1 MALLIGLLLAV
12 FVLPFPW
19 NVVIVVGAA
28 GVEVLEIT
36 WGLRLARRRPRV
48 GRETLV
54 GRRARVLTPLVPTGQ
69 VMLDGERWQARASG
83 GQAPPRDEG
92 GVLAIDGPTPT
103 GTPQPPPRAAP
114 PPARPGR
121 PPAPGPGPPPPGA
134 RPHAGGRG
142 RPRMG
147 IWRGRLARLSAHD
160 EQAAVEALEQAG
172 YGMFW
177 LGEGVGTREPLAH
190 AALLLAWT
198 REALVG

>member
-83 GQAPPRDEG
+83 GQAPPGDEG
-92 GVLAIDGPTPT
+92 GALANDRRTPT
-103 GTPQPPPRAAP
+103 VTPQPPA
-114 PPARPGR
+114 PARAPRGR
-121 PPAPGPGPPPPGA
+121 PHRGPPPCGREGA
-134 RPHAGGRG
+134 APCRHVGGPAGPPLRPRRAGRG
-142 RPRMG
+142 RG
-147 IWRGRLARLSAHD
+147 AR
-160 EQAAVEALEQAG
+160 AG
-172 YGMFW
+172 
-177 LGEGVGTREPLAH
+177 
-190 AALLLAWT
+190 
-198 REALVG
+198 